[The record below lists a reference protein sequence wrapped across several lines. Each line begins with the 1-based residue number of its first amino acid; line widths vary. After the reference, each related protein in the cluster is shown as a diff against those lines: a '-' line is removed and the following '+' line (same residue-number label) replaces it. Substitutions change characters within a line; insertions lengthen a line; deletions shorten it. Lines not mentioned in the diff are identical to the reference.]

1 MSVIKKYQDLK
12 GRKWTDRGIPKWI
25 FRTGPLEHKDLPDE
39 IKQIH
44 LDVLSK
50 NPGYE
55 MFYFS
60 DKDCVDFIL
69 EEYGEKYLAEYNAFL
84 PTAYKADYFRYCLLN
99 TYGGCYGDF
108 TQIPLLS
115 YDEMTQ
121 YVDRVLVRDDGSGSK
136 GNLYNALM
144 CTKAGDPILKKCL
157 DIIEHNISIKYFGHT
172 PVDVTGPTVLGQAFR
187 QLNYNNSDEFDIAL
201 GDYKGSRVYMH
212 NGQDQFLRDI
222 NDNAVAVTKV
232 RDIHNATLYSPT
244 NKHYHV
250 AWHDGEIYA

>member
-1 MSVIKKYQDLK
+1 MAKIKTYQDLR
-12 GRKWTDRGIPKWI
+12 GRKWVYGGIPKWI
-25 FRTGPLEHKDLPDE
+25 FRTGASEHGDLPEE
-39 IKQIH
+39 IQKIH
-44 LDVLSK
+44 FDILEK
-50 NPGYE
+50 NPDYE

-69 EEYGEKYLAEYNAFL
+69 GEYGQKYLDEYNAFL

-108 TQIPLLS
+108 TQIPLIP
-115 YDEMTQ
+115 YNQMIMG
-121 YVDRVLVRDDGSGSK
+121 VDRVLVRDDGSGSK

-144 CTKAGDPILKKCL
+144 CIKAGDPILKRCL
-157 DIIEHNISIKYFGHT
+157 DIIEYNISIKYFGHT
-172 PVDVTGPTVLGQAFR
+172 PVDVTGPTVLGRAFR
-187 QLNYNNSDEFDIAL
+187 DLNYNDSDAFDISL
-201 GDYKGSRVYMH
+201 GDYNASRIYMH

-222 NDNAVAVTKV
+222 NDNHVAITKV